1 MNIKF
6 YRTLEDNDHI
16 NKTLTNEISIT
27 GSLRAACDVL
37 NPVIEVEHN
46 AAIFT
51 NHINYA
57 YIPDFGRYYH
67 ITGLRVDGKVDVIQM
82 HVDVLKTYA
91 SDILGS
97 NGTIVRS
104 QSGDRFIKD
113 PRATQTE
120 RISWSSQ
127 DLGAAFTAG
136 SAYILIKG
144 VTG

>member
-1 MNIKF
+1 MQIKL
-6 YRTLEDNDHI
+6 YKCMDDNDHI
-16 NKTLTNEISIT
+16 YKNLSNELVLT
-27 GSLRAACDVL
+27 GSLRSSCDVL

-46 AAIFT
+46 ASIFS

-57 YIPDFGRYYH
+57 YIPDFGRYYY
-67 ITGLRVDGKVDVIQM
+67 IIGIRVDGKVDALQM

-91 SDILGS
+91 HDILSS

-104 QSGDRFIKD
+104 HGGNEFIKD

-120 RISWSSQ
+120 RISWSSI
-127 DLGAAFTAG
+127 DLGTAFNSG